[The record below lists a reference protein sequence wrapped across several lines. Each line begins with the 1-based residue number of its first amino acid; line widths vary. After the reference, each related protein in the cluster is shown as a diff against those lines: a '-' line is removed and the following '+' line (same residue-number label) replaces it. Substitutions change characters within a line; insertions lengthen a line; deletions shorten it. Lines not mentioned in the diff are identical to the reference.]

1 MDMFPYIPATPEDE
15 RKILDKLGLNSIEE
29 VFNYIPDSI
38 RLKRE
43 LQLGSPK
50 SELEVEE
57 LLQELSNQ
65 NLDTSKAVMF
75 LGAGVYDH
83 YIPATVRYT
92 LSRSEFYTAY
102 TPYQPEISQG
112 TLQAIFEYQ
121 SMICAITGMDV
132 SNASLYDG
140 ASAVAEAAFMAMDST
155 RKKQI
160 VISKTVH
167 PESRRVLAT
176 YMDFHGAE
184 VITVPMKNGVTDFDM
199 LKEKV
204 GENTAAV
211 IVQSPNFLGYIED
224 IPSIEGITHSNRALL
239 VMSVD
244 PISLG
249 IFKSPSELGADIV
262 VGEGQGL
269 GNSMS
274 FGGPFLGF
282 MACTKALIRKIPGRI
297 VGQTQDI
304 EGKRGFVSTLQTR
317 EQHIRRE
324 KATSNICSN
333 QALNA
338 LAACVYLTTLGK
350 QGLQEVAKQCYHKA
364 HYAASVITASGKY
377 RLAFDRP
384 FFKEFPIL
392 GNTDSNIIQQ
402 SLLKEGII
410 GGYKLGKEY
419 SQLKDAIL
427 YCVTEKR
434 TKKEIDTLTQILEGL
449 Q

>member
-29 VFNYIPDSI
+29 VFNHIPDSI

-155 RKKQI
+155 GKKQI

-176 YMDFHGAE
+176 YMDFHG
-184 VITVPMKNGVTDFDM
+184 
-199 LKEKV
+199 
-204 GENTAAV
+204 
-211 IVQSPNFLGYIED
+211 
-224 IPSIEGITHSNRALL
+224 
-239 VMSVD
+239 
-244 PISLG
+244 
-249 IFKSPSELGADIV
+249 
-262 VGEGQGL
+262 
-269 GNSMS
+269 
-274 FGGPFLGF
+274 
-282 MACTKALIRKIPGRI
+282 
-297 VGQTQDI
+297 
-304 EGKRGFVSTLQTR
+304 
-317 EQHIRRE
+317 
-324 KATSNICSN
+324 
-333 QALNA
+333 
-338 LAACVYLTTLGK
+338 
-350 QGLQEVAKQCYHKA
+350 
-364 HYAASVITASGKY
+364 
-377 RLAFDRP
+377 
-384 FFKEFPIL
+384 
-392 GNTDSNIIQQ
+392 
-402 SLLKEGII
+402 
-410 GGYKLGKEY
+410 
-419 SQLKDAIL
+419 
-427 YCVTEKR
+427 
-434 TKKEIDTLTQILEGL
+434 
-449 Q
+449 